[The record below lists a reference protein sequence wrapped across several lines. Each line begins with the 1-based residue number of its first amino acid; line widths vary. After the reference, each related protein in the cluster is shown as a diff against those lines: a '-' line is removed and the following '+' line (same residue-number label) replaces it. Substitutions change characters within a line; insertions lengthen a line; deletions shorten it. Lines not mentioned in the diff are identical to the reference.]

1 MKSRTWMLLA
11 SIAVI
16 ALVVTAFYVSSNSHD
31 VGITI
36 KTNGTAITAVD
47 MTSFSIIP
55 SSMRSEIWQTSE
67 NDLNDDKS
75 TVDSFKSDIETIA
88 KKYNCTASV
97 KIESQFGVDQLP
109 MPASV
114 KGTSMVPTLQDGQ
127 SIILLKTTDLK
138 VGEIVVAR
146 HPTYGLIVKRLAA
159 INGSQV
165 YLRSDNRQIE
175 VIGTQTVV
183 ENGRSEV
190 LTIEKTPLDTWLPK
204 ENVVGV
210 VKVY

>member
-67 NDLNDDKS
+67 
-75 TVDSFKSDIETIA
+75 
-88 KKYNCTASV
+88 
-97 KIESQFGVDQLP
+97 
-109 MPASV
+109 
-114 KGTSMVPTLQDGQ
+114 
-127 SIILLKTTDLK
+127 
-138 VGEIVVAR
+138 
-146 HPTYGLIVKRLAA
+146 
-159 INGSQV
+159 
-165 YLRSDNRQIE
+165 
-175 VIGTQTVV
+175 
-183 ENGRSEV
+183 
-190 LTIEKTPLDTWLPK
+190 
-204 ENVVGV
+204 
-210 VKVY
+210 